1 MRRLAPV
8 VLLALAATV
17 GAACTKDHGSAEEL
31 CAELKGGSYASVF
44 NGFDPADP
52 AKALDQLRTAR
63 VTLGDLKDKAP
74 KEQRA
79 DLQIEI
85 DYVQDLID
93 VVAPLGDDADVSQVA
108 AAIQTTT
115 KAHPDVDKAAARLA
129 AFQKTSC

>member
-1 MRRLAPV
+1 VV
-8 VLLALAATV
+8 VLLALAASPL
-17 GAACTKDHGSAEEL
+17 AACTKDHGSAEKL
-31 CAELKGGSYASVF
+31 CAALKGGSFASVF

-63 VTLGDLKDKAP
+63 VDLGELKDQAP
-74 KEQRA
+74 KAQRA

-85 DYVQDLID
+85 DYVQDLVD
-93 VVAPLGDDADVSQVA
+93 AVAPLGDDADVTQVA

-129 AFQKTSC
+129 AFQKASC